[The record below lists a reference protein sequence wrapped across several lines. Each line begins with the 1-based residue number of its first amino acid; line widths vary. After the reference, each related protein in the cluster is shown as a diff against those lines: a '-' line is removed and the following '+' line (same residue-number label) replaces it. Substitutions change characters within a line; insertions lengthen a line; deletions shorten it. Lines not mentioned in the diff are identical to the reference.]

1 MNRNRTISLILG
13 ASLALTL
20 AVGPAAANHTN
31 GTLDC
36 GDAGTYQVEAASIEP
51 LPKFEA
57 PVPSSGLFQLEG
69 TNRVF
74 RAFYLATPRSL
85 IVEPALYHNPKALIE
100 CTLTS
105 SGFNFE
111 EPWVLV
117 GMLVP

>member
-1 MNRNRTISLILG
+1 MI
-13 ASLALTL
+13 AATL
-20 AVGPAAANHTN
+20 AFVLAATPAAATHTD
-31 GTLDC
+31 GVLDC
-36 GDAGTYQVEAASIEP
+36 GAAGAFHVEAASIQP

-57 PVPSSGLFQLEG
+57 PPPWAGLLRLED

-74 RAFYLATPRSL
+74 RAFSIETPRWT
-85 IVEPALYHNPKALIE
+85 IVQSAVYRNPHATIL

-105 SGFNFE
+105 TGVNFE